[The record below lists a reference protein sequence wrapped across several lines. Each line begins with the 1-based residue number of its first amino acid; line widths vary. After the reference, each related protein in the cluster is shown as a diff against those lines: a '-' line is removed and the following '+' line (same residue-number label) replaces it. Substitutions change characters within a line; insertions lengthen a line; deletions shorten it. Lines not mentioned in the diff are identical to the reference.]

1 MFGGARG
8 IIAVQRIRRGGTSGV
23 ALFLLI
29 VVGACAPPPQANQ
42 ADAVCPAVKAPVC
55 AVHRG
60 EKQSYWNEC
69 EARRDRAILAIPGE
83 CPIPYG
89 YDVGAL

>member
-8 IIAVQRIRRGGTSGV
+8 IIAVQRMRRGGTSGV

-29 VVGACAPPPQANQ
+29 VVEACAPPPQANQ
-42 ADAVCPAVKAPVC
+42 EAAVCPAVKAPVC

-69 EARRDRAILAIPGE
+69 EARRQGAILTTPGE